1 MDTIPWMISMSS
13 PSPPA
18 SGTEKHHELG
28 WDGEMGKWVGLML
41 VNVTNAPKKNP
52 METWDL
58 VSKMVSSQ
66 ILDGVSW
73 VYRSDEQNGRVFKW
87 QSWQSCSPSKV
98 INGDQR

>member
-1 MDTIPWMISMSS
+1 
-13 PSPPA
+13 
-18 SGTEKHHELG
+18 
-28 WDGEMGKWVGLML
+28 
-41 VNVTNAPKKNP
+41 

>member
-1 MDTIPWMISMSS
+1 MADLPGLSLEVGMDTIPWMISMSS

-52 METWDL
+52 WKL
-58 VSKMVSSQ
+58 GIWFLRWFHPKFWMV
-66 ILDGVSW
+66 
-73 VYRSDEQNGRVFKW
+73 
-87 QSWQSCSPSKV
+87 
-98 INGDQR
+98 